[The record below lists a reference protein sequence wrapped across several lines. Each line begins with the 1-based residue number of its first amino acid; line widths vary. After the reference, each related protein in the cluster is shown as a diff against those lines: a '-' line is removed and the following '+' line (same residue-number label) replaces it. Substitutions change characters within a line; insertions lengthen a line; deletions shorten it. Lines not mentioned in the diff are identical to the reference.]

1 MEKYFLNEV
10 KLSTRYIMV
19 NFHKKGVEYRLTK
32 EIGPLQQ
39 NDNGKCVMTPLT
51 IVTSAKGKT

>member
-1 MEKYFLNEV
+1 
-10 KLSTRYIMV
+10 MV

-32 EIGPLQQ
+32 EIGRLQQ